1 MLQQRYPESVYLCR
15 QKFMKMK
22 PGTYPHGWENVSTTY
37 TSTQPLRGPSTNAR
51 RCFCC
56 IASEPPGGPAVGGNG
71 CGIWLI
77 NVEASKP
84 VCLALGLR
92 GERAGR
98 AGGGVGSPVTR
109 RRIGGWLPSA
119 SRDEEDSAD
128 LESKP
133 EKGRL
138 SVPRACRRAFS
149 CFAWTAR
156 KWLRRSCHLISS
168 RPILERVAS
177 GLAVLRRP

>member
-22 PGTYPHGWENVSTTY
+22 HGTTYPHRWENISTIY
-37 TSTQPLRGPSTNAR
+37 TSAQPLRGPSTSAC

-56 IASEPPGGPAVGGNG
+56 IASDPPGGPTVGGDG
-71 CGIWLI
+71 CGIWFI
-77 NVEASKP
+77 NVQASKL

-92 GERAGR
+92 GGRAGR

-109 RRIGGWLPSA
+109 HRIGGWLPFA
-119 SRDEEDSAD
+119 SRDEEGSAD
-128 LESKP
+128 LELKP
-133 EKGRL
+133 EKGRW

-149 CFAWTAR
+149 CFAWTTR
-156 KWLRRSCHLISS
+156 K
-168 RPILERVAS
+168 
-177 GLAVLRRP
+177 